1 MKRTLIVLFAF
12 LTLVGCNTKKK
23 EIERL
28 QAKND
33 SLLQVA
39 QLNQES
45 LYEYITSFNEIQR
58 NLDSIKALENIINV
72 RTAGG
77 EVKSSTKEQINEDIK
92 TIYELLAKNKK
103 LVASLQKKLSSSDV
117 RMAELEKMVTYLN
130 TQVEEKDAQI
140 NTLRGELEKMNIQVA
155 NLSSQVAELEEVTQQ
170 KEEEIQ
176 KHKEEIEIK
185 TSLLNTAYYA
195 IGTKKELADNNIIN
209 KEGGFLGI
217 GSTKTLKEDFNKDY
231 FTKVDIT
238 RLEYIPLGT
247 KKAKLITKHPATAYR
262 ISGEKRADT
271 LFITNPSEFWAA
283 GKYLV
288 IEVE

>member
-1 MKRTLIVLFAF
+1 MKRTLIVLFTF

-28 QAKND
+28 QTKND
-33 SLLQVA
+33 SLMQVA
-39 QLNQES
+39 QLNEES
-45 LYEYITSFNEIQR
+45 LYDYISSFNEIQR

-92 TIYELLAKNKK
+92 IIYELLAKNKK

-130 TQVEEKDAQI
+130 TQVEEKDAHI
-140 NTLRGELEKMNIQVA
+140 NTLRGELEKMNIQLA

-185 TSLLNTAYYA
+185 TSLLNMAYYA
-195 IGTKKELADNNIIN
+195 IGTKKELSDNNIIT

>member
-33 SLLQVA
+33 SLMQVA

-77 EVKSSTKEQINEDIK
+77 EVKSSTKEQVNEDIK
-92 TIYELLAKNKK
+92 TIYELLVKNKK

-185 TSLLNTAYYA
+185 TSLLNMAYYA
-195 IGTKKELADNNIIN
+195 IGTKKELADNNIIT

>member
-33 SLLQVA
+33 SLMQVA

-77 EVKSSTKEQINEDIK
+77 EVKSSTKEQVNEDIK
-92 TIYELLAKNKK
+92 TIYELLVKNKK

>member
-33 SLLQVA
+33 SLMQVA
-39 QLNQES
+39 QLSEES

-130 TQVEEKDAQI
+130 TQVEEKDTQI
-140 NTLRGELEKMNIQVA
+140 NTLRGELEKMNIQLA

-185 TSLLNTAYYA
+185 TSLLNMAYYA
-195 IGTKKELADNNIIN
+195 IGTKKELSDNNIIT

>member
-1 MKRTLIVLFAF
+1 MKRTLIVLLAF

-72 RTAGG
+72 RTTGG
-77 EVKSSTKEQINEDIK
+77 EVKSSTKEEINEDIK

-185 TSLLNTAYYA
+185 TSLLNMAYYA
-195 IGTKKELADNNIIN
+195 IGTKKELADNNIIT